1 LSALFC
7 YTIADLEMKF
17 RRREK
22 QIGVRLRSD
31 QHAVLKELA
40 ESEGYDSV
48 SEFVRVLLDRA
59 IKEHQKKLEE
69 PKSRSSK
76 TKSEASHT

>member
-1 LSALFC
+1 
-7 YTIADLEMKF
+7 MKF

-31 QHAVLKELA
+31 QHALLKELA
-40 ESEGYDSV
+40 ESEGYESV

-59 IKEHQKKLEE
+59 VKEHQKKQEE
-69 PKSRSSK
+69 LRVRSPKKEGDPSQRSAK
-76 TKSEASHT
+76 VR

>member
-1 LSALFC
+1 MCRGAFC
-7 YTIADLEMKF
+7 YTIASLEMKF

-40 ESEGYDSV
+40 ESKGYDSV
-48 SEFVRVLLDRA
+48 SEFVRVLLDQA
-59 IKEHQKKLEE
+59 IKEYQKQPEE
-69 PKSRSSK
+69 QSIRSGRNKS
-76 TKSEASHT
+76 

>member
-1 LSALFC
+1 
-7 YTIADLEMKF
+7 MKF

-40 ESEGYDSV
+40 ESEGYESV

-59 IKEHQKKLEE
+59 IKEHQKTAEE
-69 PKSRSSK
+69 PRIRSSK
-76 TKSEASHT
+76 KKSETSHT

>member
-1 LSALFC
+1 
-7 YTIADLEMKF
+7 MKF

-22 QIGVRLRSD
+22 QIGVRLSSD
-31 QHAVLKELA
+31 QHALLRELA

-59 IKEHQKKLEE
+59 IKEHQKKPEAPRIRS
-69 PKSRSSK
+69 PKK
-76 TKSEASHT
+76 KSEALPRYSKLG

>member
-1 LSALFC
+1 
-7 YTIADLEMKF
+7 MKF

-31 QHAVLKELA
+31 QHALLKELA
-40 ESEGYDSV
+40 EREGYDSV

-59 IKEHQKKLEE
+59 LKEHEKREE
-69 PKSRSSK
+69 VRVRSPK
-76 TKSEASHT
+76 TKSEPSQR